1 MRKPSGSQPGTGG
14 VVVVLSG
21 VSWPW
26 EDTGVV
32 LVGDEVPDGLPEPV
46 VTVQLVGSGVW
57 RGVRRVASL
66 VRGLEVEYSGHA
78 AVA

>member
-1 MRKPSGSQPGTGG
+1 MAIIC
-14 VVVVLSG
+14 VVVASLSFACLCHSGLIRLSG
-21 VSWPW
+21 K
-26 EDTGVV
+26 
-32 LVGDEVPDGLPEPV
+32 

>member
-1 MRKPSGSQPGTGG
+1 MAT
-14 VVVVLSG
+14 
-21 VSWPW
+21 
-26 EDTGVV
+26 
-32 LVGDEVPDGLPEPV
+32 DE